1 MKQGRVQLLGQ
12 TAPLSERLLAEV
24 SIKVELPERLHTI
37 AVERCETLK
46 TYIER
51 SGSPL
56 AGLVDFFYPQGS
68 MATGS
73 TIQSHKRGEGYDIDV
88 VAELRIDRNATPA
101 AVLDALYLAIRGE
114 KGSRYYDM
122 TKRQT
127 RCVTVEYGGEY
138 LMHIDV
144 TPSMLLDQLDP
155 RKSHIFHA
163 KPENPADHKRV
174 TINSFAFCEHFNQ
187 MNKPDPDFMVAYD
200 ERAMAFDA
208 AIYKAAESK
217 PVPDHQSVKDGKS
230 AAVVALQLLKRNRN
244 IRYAATDR
252 KDMRMPPSVML
263 AAFACQ
269 PGIPAQSIGQALMHV
284 SGTVLTA
291 LEAAERE
298 SRLVYV
304 VNPKC
309 AEDRFTDRWP
319 ENRAA
324 QQLYIAD
331 LKLFRQQLQ
340 ILMVKELTLEQA
352 RDLLTAMFG
361 ETPARAVVQDYMQ
374 QMATHSRSVTPSGR
388 VISQVT
394 GVPTVIGTAQAAEP
408 RAHTFFGTNWKK

>member
-24 SIKVELPERLHTI
+24 SIKVELPERLHTL

-46 TYIER
+46 DHIER

-73 TIQSHKRGEGYDIDV
+73 TIQSHKRSEGYDIDV
-88 VAELRIDRNATPA
+88 VAELRVDQNVGPAT
-101 AVLDALYLAIRGE
+101 VLDALFLAIRGE

-138 LMHIDV
+138 PMHIDV
-144 TPSMLLDQLDP
+144 TPSMLLEQLDP

-163 KPENPADHKRV
+163 KPENPTDHKRI

-187 MNKPDPDFMVAYD
+187 MNKADPDFMLAYD

-208 AIYKAAESK
+208 ATYKAAESK
-217 PVPDHQSVKDGKS
+217 PVPEHQSVKDGKS

-269 PGIPAQSIGQALMHV
+269 QGIPTQSIGQALMHI
-284 SGTVLTA
+284 SSTVLAA
-291 LEAAERE
+291 LEVAERE
-298 SRLVYV
+298 NRLLHV

-309 AEDRFTDRWP
+309 TEDCFTDRWP
-319 ENRAA
+319 ENRKA
-324 QQLYIAD
+324 QQLYIGD

-340 ILMVKELTLEQA
+340 TLMVKELTLEQA
-352 RDLLTAMFG
+352 RDLLIAMFG
-361 ETPARAVVQDYMQ
+361 ETPARAVVQEYMQ
-374 QMATHSRSVTPSGR
+374 QMAAHSRSVTPSGR

-394 GVPTVIGTAQAAEP
+394 GVPTVVGTARATEP
-408 RAHTFFGTNWKK
+408 RAHTFFGTKWKK